1 MEDIASKIS
10 EILSDEQS
18 LKQLSELASM
28 LGLTGD
34 APPVLPEVPQL
45 PALPSQNDMP
55 FDIVTVM
62 GLLSK
67 FKDCSKDDENINFLC
82 ALKPLLA
89 EEKHG
94 RIDKAIKLIKLLNLW
109 PIIKESGLLD
119 SGGDLLGLL

>member
-28 LGLTGD
+28 LGLTGE
-34 APPVLPEVPQL
+34 APALPETPQL
-45 PALPSQNDMP
+45 PANPSPSDMP

-67 FKDCSKDDENINFLC
+67 FKECSKDDENINFLC

-89 EEKHG
+89 EEKHE
-94 RIDKAIKLIKLLNLW
+94 RVDKAIKLIKLLNLW
-109 PIIKESGLLD
+109 PVIKESGLLD